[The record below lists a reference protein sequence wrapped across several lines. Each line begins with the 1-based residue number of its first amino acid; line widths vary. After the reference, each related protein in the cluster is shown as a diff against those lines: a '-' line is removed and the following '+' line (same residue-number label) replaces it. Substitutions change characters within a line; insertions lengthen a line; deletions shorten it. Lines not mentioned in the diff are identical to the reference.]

1 MIFGSRACCARC
13 GCNSLTTAEVRLDC
27 ANSAFLCYLCR
38 GRLEEQDTA
47 NEYSWRLDGT
57 FKRASE
63 GRGLNI
69 TTSAPVV
76 VPFFTERAPDR

>member
-1 MIFGSRACCARC
+1 MPGAGVTHSQPRRFGWTARI
-13 GCNSLTTAEVRLDC
+13 AHF
-27 ANSAFLCYLCR
+27 SATSAG

-76 VPFFTERAPDR
+76 VSFFTERAPDR